1 MFDQDKANRAINFFE
16 GVLTHTKGEYAGQRF
31 ELQEWQETII
41 ADLFGT
47 VNEDGT
53 RQYRTAYIEVPK
65 KNGKSPIAAGIAL
78 YLLGF
83 DEEVGAE
90 IYSAAGDREQAGI
103 VYSYAADM
111 VRNSKYLQ
119 AMFRII
125 ESRKRIMF
133 EKTRSFYSAVSADV
147 PTKHG
152 PNIHGLIFD
161 ELHTQPNRNLW
172 DTLATGTAARRQP
185 LTLAITTA
193 GFDRN
198 SICWEQHE
206 YAENVLDGTYDDP
219 TFYARI
225 YKADDDDDWL
235 DESIWHQANPALGTF
250 RRIEHMRAEAEKASR
265 VPAYQNT
272 FKRLF
277 LNIWTQQETRWMD
290 IRDWDATAGVVDRDE
305 LRGLRCAAG
314 LDMSSSIDITALVLV
329 FKILSDFIIVP
340 YFWIPE
346 DNIKERVEKDRVPYD
361 VWVREG
367 IVEATPGN
375 VIDERHVVQRI
386 EQIIDEDEFL
396 IQEVAYDRFGAS
408 LIAKDIAD
416 LGIKVIPFGQGFVSM
431 SPPTKELMNLTLM
444 KRLHHGGNPALRW
457 MANNMVVRQDAAG
470 NLKPDKEKSREKID
484 GMVALIQGLDRAT
497 RDEYKPSVYEKRGI
511 RSYG

>member
-1 MFDQDKANRAINFFE
+1 
-16 GVLTHTKGEYAGQRF
+16 
-31 ELQEWQETII
+31 
-41 ADLFGT
+41 
-47 VNEDGT
+47 
-53 RQYRTAYIEVPK
+53 
-65 KNGKSPIAAGIAL
+65 
-78 YLLGF
+78 
-83 DEEVGAE
+83 
-90 IYSAAGDREQAGI
+90 
-103 VYSYAADM
+103 
-111 VRNSKYLQ
+111 
-119 AMFRII
+119 
-125 ESRKRIMF
+125 
-133 EKTRSFYSAVSADV
+133 
-147 PTKHG
+147 
-152 PNIHGLIFD
+152 
-161 ELHTQPNRNLW
+161 
-172 DTLATGTAARRQP
+172 
-185 LTLAITTA
+185 
-193 GFDRN
+193 
-198 SICWEQHE
+198 
-206 YAENVLDGTYDDP
+206 
-219 TFYARI
+219 
-225 YKADDDDDWL
+225 
-235 DESIWHQANPALGTF
+235 
-250 RRIEHMRAEAEKASR
+250 
-265 VPAYQNT
+265 
-272 FKRLF
+272 
-277 LNIWTQQETRWMD
+277 
-290 IRDWDATAGVVDRDE
+290 
-305 LRGLRCAAG
+305 
-314 LDMSSSIDITALVLV
+314 MSSSIDITALVLV